1 MPEIPIE
8 DLLRKSFFTS
18 PAFAPRIDIPDV
30 DFTPVP
36 MPTKEQADRQLAHLA
51 ETKVL
56 LAALTQ
62 TIQNTEADR
71 KQADLD
77 RAEQW
82 VFNRRMTIVAVALSF
97 AAVVA
102 PFFIFFLEHGWW
114 WKPTDRDSGRKTRMP
129 RQPRPAGCCGPGDA
143 YVRLPFHAVAPLPS
157 IISPVS
163 DSTAGSPCASP
174 ASISAHKAAVLS
186 RSCPVCH

>member
-8 DLLRKSFFTS
+8 DLLPNSFFNS
-18 PAFAPRIDIPDV
+18 PAFAPRIDIPEV

-62 TIQNTEADR
+62 TIQNAEADR

-77 RAEQW
+77 RSEQK

-102 PFFIFFLEHGWW
+102 PFLIFFLEHGWW
-114 WKPTDRDSGRKTRMP
+114 WETY
-129 RQPRPAGCCGPGDA
+129 RP
-143 YVRLPFHAVAPLPS
+143 
-157 IISPVS
+157 
-163 DSTAGSPCASP
+163 
-174 ASISAHKAAVLS
+174 
-186 RSCPVCH
+186 

>member
-1 MPEIPIE
+1 MKGHHLSEYVGGIVPEIPIE
-8 DLLRKSFFTS
+8 DLLPKSFFNS
-18 PAFAPRIDIPDV
+18 PAFAPRIELPDV

-36 MPTKEQADRQLAHLA
+36 MPTKEQADQQLAHLA

-62 TIQNTEADR
+62 TIQNAEADR

-77 RAEQW
+77 RAEQK

-102 PFFIFFLEHGWW
+102 PFLIYFLEHGWW
-114 WKPTDRDSGRKTRMP
+114 WESY
-129 RQPRPAGCCGPGDA
+129 RP
-143 YVRLPFHAVAPLPS
+143 
-157 IISPVS
+157 
-163 DSTAGSPCASP
+163 
-174 ASISAHKAAVLS
+174 
-186 RSCPVCH
+186 